1 VIFLQEH
8 WLREDELNKLKAV
21 NSDFSGFGV
30 SAIDTTSGILSG
42 RPYGGVCILWRK
54 SLSKY
59 IIVVQYD
66 DKRMIGCKLCINNNV
81 YLFVNVYLPYQ
92 CYENFDDYVHY
103 LGKLI
108 SVVEESDSSS
118 IVLVGDFNAKV
129 GSIFENELLNFVKTC
144 NMYIS
149 DYEWFGSTSDTFT
162 YVSDAH
168 FTTSWLDH
176 YICSFSMHNN
186 ISEIKITDK
195 LPCSDHLPLSVVFSH
210 DGDIDNDIANRD
222 NDNIHHSHNQ
232 TCNWHKATPEDIIRY
247 EHTTKTFLCN
257 IRIPLEALS
266 CTDSRCD
273 SIKHRNGIDHMYT
286 EVCDALHRASAL
298 TIPTNRCNT
307 ASQYIIPGWNEYVR
321 EAHIEARHAYVTWR
335 DFGKPR
341 HGSVCDLMKVTRL
354 RFKYALRQCQAME
367 ETARADALATSLS
380 HKDMTAFWKS
390 IKTLNNKN
398 LPLATSINGITGEE
412 NISEMWSQHYSG
424 ILNCVNNI
432 SRKGHVQSV
441 LHSIDST
448 DRFIITPNDIA
459 MAIRNLKRGKSVG
472 FDLLASEHY
481 IHSDH
486 MLKVF
491 LALLYTVYTR
501 LLDADLIQNITVI
514 FVLRLILAISPE
526 GRCKTQPQPCDGRPM
541 SDNTG

>member
-8 WLREDELNKLKAV
+8 WLCEDELNKLKAV

-168 FTTSWLDH
+168 FTKSWLDH

-195 LPCSDHLPLSVVFSH
+195 LPSSDHLPLSVVFSH

-232 TCNWHKATPEDIIRY
+232 TCNW
-247 EHTTKTFLCN
+247 
-257 IRIPLEALS
+257 
-266 CTDSRCD
+266 
-273 SIKHRNGIDHMYT
+273 
-286 EVCDALHRASAL
+286 LHL
-298 TIPTNRCNT
+298 TILSDMNT
-307 ASQYIIPGWNEYVR
+307 LQRRS
-321 EAHIEARHAYVTWR
+321 
-335 DFGKPR
+335 
-341 HGSVCDLMKVTRL
+341 SV
-354 RFKYALRQCQAME
+354 
-367 ETARADALATSLS
+367 
-380 HKDMTAFWKS
+380 
-390 IKTLNNKN
+390 
-398 LPLATSINGITGEE
+398 
-412 NISEMWSQHYSG
+412 ISGYH
-424 ILNCVNNI
+424 
-432 SRKGHVQSV
+432 
-441 LHSIDST
+441 
-448 DRFIITPNDIA
+448 
-459 MAIRNLKRGKSVG
+459 LK
-472 FDLLASEHY
+472 L
-481 IHSDH
+481 
-486 MLKVF
+486 
-491 LALLYTVYTR
+491 
-501 LLDADLIQNITVI
+501 
-514 FVLRLILAISPE
+514 
-526 GRCKTQPQPCDGRPM
+526 
-541 SDNTG
+541 